1 MGPRVDELEVAG
13 VDELEDADVDELDVA
28 DVAELELDVADV
40 AEFEVDDSPVL
51 ESAAVRELELIVLA
65 AVGFLDARWVR
76 FSALNC
82 RS

>member
-1 MGPRVDELEVAG
+1 MDELEVAG
-13 VDELEDADVDELDVA
+13 VGELEVADVDELDVA
-28 DVAELELDVADV
+28 DVAELDAADV
-40 AEFEVDDSPVL
+40 TELEVDDSPVL